1 MYDIY
6 IISNTFDGT
15 PASPSKAP
23 GKVLEGTDIIAISL
37 SANTPPA
44 GTEPEAS
51 RGTRNIRT
59 IKARLPSAAAP
70 KPSARPVSTAA
81 AGKQARGS
89 PPTQQQQPGSR
100 KDGTSDDRG
109 WQIENNKISGVTVG
123 VEFKYEDTS
132 VITRQTG
139 PAPGS
144 LNGVVLQYNSIMAD
158 GPGCP
163 TACYPFYTA
172 FSPTGSLTMVY
183 NW

>member
-15 PASPSKAP
+15 PTSPSKAP

-44 GTEPEAS
+44 GAGPEAS
-51 RGTRNIRT
+51 RGTRDIRT

-70 KPSARPVSTAA
+70 KPLARPVSTAA
-81 AGKQARGS
+81 AGKQAPGS
-89 PPTQQQQPGSR
+89 PPTQQRDS
-100 KDGTSDDRG
+100 TASDRF
-109 WQIENNKISGVTVG
+109 WQIENNKIFGVTVG

-144 LNGVVLQYNSIMAD
+144 LNGVVLQYNSIVAD